1 MTKQQLLDQ
10 LNSNI
15 AEFAFIPVSKVI
27 ELVNNLEETPT
38 TTANVDR
45 DALLSTI
52 RDIVSDCIDNIT
64 WSEYMNLEDAE
75 ISLNYKEISVEDVP
89 FDSRSLQSDLMRD
102 INEGIRVEI
111 INKED

>member
-1 MTKQQLLDQ
+1 MTKQQLIDL
-10 LNSNI
+10 LNSTI
-15 AEFAFIPVSKVI
+15 ADFAFIPVSKVI
-27 ELVNNLEETPT
+27 ELVSKIEETPT

-75 ISLNYKEISVEDVP
+75 VSLNYREINVDDVP
-89 FDSRSLQSDLMRD
+89 FDSKSLHSDFMRD
-102 INEGIRVEI
+102 FNDGIRLEI